1 MLPPLYIT
9 GPFYIFNQSSFAK
22 KRNRLKEN
30 KLEDVTTVFF
40 MTMDDAP
47 LTVHGFVV
55 NLLAVVASIGL
66 IKEDP
71 CGIREICVKDTR
83 LVFIA
88 IN

>member
-1 MLPPLYIT
+1 
-9 GPFYIFNQSSFAK
+9 
-22 KRNRLKEN
+22 LKEN
-30 KLEDVTTVFF
+30 KVEDVTSVFF

-47 LTVHGFVV
+47 LTVHGFEV

-71 CGIREICVKDTR
+71 CGIRGVCVKDTR